1 MLNRSRYL
9 LLVFNDSRSP
19 EERASAAAEAQLRAD
34 GILAA
39 PVAPVAP
46 APADAVPAVPA
57 ADGQEPQP

>member
-34 GILAA
+34 GKLSE
-39 PVAPVAP
+39 PVAPGPAGSKPAEPVA
-46 APADAVPAVPA
+46 DE
-57 ADGQEPQP
+57 QEPQP